1 MIQEQA
7 EQYLTDADGN
17 KIAVVIDIATYQ
29 KMLDELD
36 ELYCLKGYEQA
47 VVETDPEIA
56 SGDYTTLDQYLNS
69 RMSNQQW
76 ATR

>member
-29 KMLDELD
+29 KCWMNWMNF
-36 ELYCLKGYEQA
+36 
-47 VVETDPEIA
+47 IA
-56 SGDYTTLDQYLNS
+56 S
-69 RMSNQQW
+69 RVMSKQ
-76 ATR
+76 

>member
-7 EQYLTDADGN
+7 VQYLTDADGN

-29 KMLDELD
+29 KMRDELD

-47 VVETDPEIA
+47 VVETEPEIA
-56 SGDYTTLDQYLNS
+56 CGDYVTLD
-69 RMSNQQW
+69 
-76 ATR
+76 

>member
-17 KIAVVIDIATYQ
+17 KIAVVIDIAPYQ

-36 ELYCLKGYEQA
+36 EFHCLKGYEQA
-47 VVETDPEIA
+47 VAETDPELA
-56 SGDYTTLDQYLNS
+56 SGDYTTLIS
-69 RMSNQQW
+69 RS
-76 ATR
+76 

>member
-69 RMSNQQW
+69 RMSNQQ
-76 ATR
+76 